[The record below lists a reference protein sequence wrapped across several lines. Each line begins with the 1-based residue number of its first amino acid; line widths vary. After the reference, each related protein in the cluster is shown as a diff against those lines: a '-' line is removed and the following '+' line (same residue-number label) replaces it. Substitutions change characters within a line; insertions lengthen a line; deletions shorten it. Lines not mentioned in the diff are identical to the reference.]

1 MPILLKELLFV
12 EDFKTQ
18 AKKFESG
25 GVSKDIVKHYID
37 AFKKIRDAKY
47 KIARD
52 GEVEGLKVPKGNAR
66 FDIDKYGDFHQLEI
80 FVDYVSGQIEG
91 LRNKGREFT
100 DIKVD
105 AKPLGEKNGL
115 EIYYAK
121 DKHACIH
128 YKGDRPYSWCVARGD
143 SSNMYNTYRFK
154 EYEPTFYFVK
164 DVEATKEEFSQPF
177 DGQFK
182 NPWHFFVI
190 QSIGSGQQ
198 KYNDVN
204 FDLFEETMSDRR
216 YIVTSANNDGDVS
229 MTWDEI
235 VQQIQ
240 PKLDGMEKYF
250 QHVPLEPKER
260 ERYKKFM
267 NSDISDEEFAK
278 LSYEDKESF
287 LDIAIPNKELSP
299 KMFLS
304 LPPELKNKY
313 IGFGVGI
320 DSETYEYVKKDKA
333 LLKRFFQISLRKY
346 QEYKKSGY
354 PPLNPAEADVLYSAP
369 NAKEIFKSAND
380 DEIESAIGRGVDLDV
395 LAKTY
400 DYVKIRYILRY
411 IPVAFFNAAG
421 SSEKRKKFF
430 KYVDANSLVSDGLVP
445 HLYELLNR
453 DWMVETGVPDDTLND
468 AIEFIGKFHGGK
480 ITMDDAIGL
489 VNLSGKRNKRTL
501 NKAIELYKSGKV
513 VPNEAKKFN
522 FIRAILQD
530 SPDINAVVKELGINN
545 VLPIINEP
553 AFRDLLQNMITHRRD
568 GLITM
573 MNLFGG
579 DVIRKRLHRY
589 DVVYV
594 LISRPI
600 EEWNDIIELVGADN
614 YKNLDA
620 FSVNQFLKY
629 ATPENIDF
637 IVNLIGR
644 ESIENLEPRDALD
657 LISRSHSFADR
668 TTHITVAKWLNIFG
682 KTVLNKIDDYSV
694 YKFIQDANKH
704 GDGDELVELLF
715 PYFADT
721 AHGYEIPAFLYYHPD
736 LDVVLK
742 AFGPKI
748 PTTDSSIIHSIFS
761 AGFNHSVGVG
771 QRRLERIMPFI
782 GHKIDELP
790 SGNIIGVI
798 DGVYAIEPGLL
809 KMLAKYRTKY
819 NADLVSR
826 MLILAAGA
834 RSPEFL
840 DEIGKIIGSE
850 NLKLLT
856 SPDKWGQLQRLLSH
870 SRNRK
875 KMVYD
880 FLCRYF
886 GKDLIDDVVKRY
898 DIDMTN
904 LTEHL
909 RYKNYFAL
917 RD

>member
-1 MPILLKELLFV
+1 MPIILLKELLFV

-143 SSNMYNTYRFK
+143 ASNMYNTYRFK

-177 DGQFK
+177 EGQFN

-198 KYNDVN
+198 KYNVDID
-204 FDLFEETMSDRR
+204 DLVEETMPDRR
-216 YIVTSANNDGDVS
+216 YIVTSANNDGDTS

-235 VQQIQ
+235 VQIQ

-250 QHVPLEPKER
+250 QHVPLEPKEK

-299 KMFLS
+299 NMFLS

-320 DSETYEYVKKDKA
+320 DDETYEYVKKDKA

-346 QEYKKSGY
+346 QEYKKNGY
-354 PPLNPAEADVLYSAP
+354 PPLNSPETDVLYSAP
-369 NAKEIFKSAND
+369 NAKEIFKDANEE
-380 DEIESAIGRGVDLDV
+380 EIEKAIGNGVDLDV
-395 LAKTY
+395 LANIFGGEKL
-400 DYVKIRYILRY
+400 KAILQDN
-411 IPVAFFNAAG
+411 PTKFFRGAE
-421 SSEKRKKFF
+421 SSEKRRKFF
-430 KYVDANSLVSDGLVP
+430 KYVDVAAIIHDNNVPALYNFLFDG
-445 HLYELLNR
+445 YGDTR
-453 DWMVETGVPDDTLND
+453 GVPDDLLND

-480 ITMDDAIGL
+480 ITMTDAIAL
-489 VNLSGKRNKRTL
+489 ASAATETNTNPL
-501 NKAIELYKSGKV
+501 NKAIELYTSNKV
-513 VPNEAKKFN
+513 VPEENKKFK
-522 FIRAILQD
+522 FVEAIIKN
-530 SPDINAVVKELGINN
+530 SSNVNASVKALGANN
-545 VLPIINEP
+545 VLPIINDP
-553 AFRDLLQNMITHRRD
+553 AFHDLLQHMTFHKSD

-573 MNLFGG
+573 MNLFGR
-579 DVIRKRLHRY
+579 DAIRKKLTGY
-589 DVVYV
+589 DAV
-594 LISRPI
+594 ISLTNRPLG
-600 EEWNDIIELVGADN
+600 EWDSFVELVGEDV
-614 YKNLDA
+614 YKNLDGFA
-620 FSVNQFLKY
+620 TSRFLNY
-629 ATPENIDF
+629 ATPKNIDF
-637 IVNLIGR
+637 IVDLIGR
-644 ESIENLEPRDALD
+644 ESIENIGPRDALAQ
-657 LISRSHSFADR
+657 ISHRPAAGRVSM
-668 TTHITVAKWLNIFG
+668 AKWLNIFG
-682 KTVLNKIDDYSV
+682 KSVLNKIDDFSV
-694 YKFIQDANKH
+694 YKLIEYENKH
-704 GDGDELVELLF
+704 GGGSTEAVELLF

-721 AHGYEIPAFLYYHPD
+721 IHEYGIAAFLYYHPNFD
-736 LDVVLK
+736 MVLK
-742 AFGPKI
+742 KIGPKI
-748 PTTDSSIIHSIFS
+748 PALSSSVVYTIFRT
-761 AGFNHSVGVG
+761 GFKTGLTMNDN
-771 QRRLERIMPFI
+771 QRRLERIIPFM
-782 GHKIDELP
+782 GQKIDELD
-790 SGNIIGVI
+790 NENFNNLITGVHP
-798 DGVYAIEPGLL
+798 IEPGLL
-809 KMLAKYRTKY
+809 KTLAKYRTKY
-819 NADLVSR
+819 SPAIVVR
-826 MLILAAGA
+826 MLFHALLSK
-834 RSPEFL
+834 SPEVI
-840 DEIGKIIGSE
+840 DEIGKSIGPE

-856 SPDKWGQLQRLLSH
+856 SFNHGGLRSLLGYG
-870 SRNRK
+870 RGTK

-886 GKDLIDDVVKRY
+886 GKDLIDDVVKRH

-909 RYKNYFAL
+909 SYKNYFAL

>member
-128 YKGDRPYSWCVARGD
+128 YKGDRPYSWCVARSD

-177 DGQFK
+177 EGQFN

-198 KYNDVN
+198 KYNDVD
-204 FDLFEETMSDRR
+204 FDLFEETIPDRR
-216 YIVTSANNDGDVS
+216 YIVTSANNDGDTS
-229 MTWDEI
+229 MTWGEI
-235 VQQIQ
+235 VQIQ

-287 LDIAIPNKELSP
+287 LDIAIPNKQLSP

-320 DSETYEYVKKDKA
+320 DDETYEYVKKDKA

-346 QEYKKSGY
+346 QEYKKNGY
-354 PPLNPAEADVLYSAP
+354 PPVNPAEADVLYSAP
-369 NAKEIFKSAND
+369 NAKEIFKSAD
-380 DEIESAIGRGVDLDV
+380 DAEIEHAIGRGVDLDV
-395 LAKTY
+395 LANTY

-411 IPVAFFNAAG
+411 IPVAFFNAAR

-430 KYVDANSLVSDGLVP
+430 KYVDANSLVRDGLVP
-445 HLYELLNR
+445 HLYELLNK
-453 DWMVETGVPDDTLND
+453 DWMVETGVPDDILND

-480 ITMDDAIGL
+480 ITIDDAIAL

-522 FIRAILQD
+522 FVRAILQD
-530 SPDINAVVKELGINN
+530 SPDVNAAVKELGINN
-545 VLPIINEP
+545 VLPIINDP
-553 AFRDLLQNMITHRRD
+553 AFHDLLQNMIIHRRD

-579 DVIRKRLHRY
+579 DVIRKNLNHY
-589 DVVYV
+589 DFVYL
-594 LISRPI
+594 LIKRPI

-614 YKNLDA
+614 YKNLDG
-620 FSVNQFLKY
+620 FSVNQFL
-629 ATPENIDF
+629 TQISPRNIDF
-637 IVNLIGR
+637 VVNLIGR
-644 ESIENLEPRDALD
+644 KSIENIEPRDALA
-657 LISRSHSFADR
+657 LISTA
-668 TTHITVAKWLNIFG
+668 TATGPTAEVTVAKWLNIFG
-682 KTVLNKIDDYSV
+682 KTVLNKIDDYSL
-694 YKFIQDANKH
+694 YKFIQGENKH
-704 GDGDELVELLF
+704 GDGGELVELLF
-715 PYFADT
+715 TYFADN
-721 AHGYEIPAFLYYHPD
+721 AHGYEIPAFLYYHPN

-742 AFGPKI
+742 AVGPKI
-748 PTTDSSIIHSIFS
+748 ATLTDSSIIYTIFS
-761 AGFNHSVGVG
+761 LGFNLRVEVG

-782 GHKIDELP
+782 GHKIDELV

-798 DGVYAIEPGLL
+798 NNVYAIEPGLL

-819 NADLVSR
+819 NAELVSR
-826 MLILAAGA
+826 MLYLAVGVG
-834 RSPEFL
+834 SPEFL
-840 DEIGKIIGSE
+840 DEIGKSIGPE

-856 SPDKWGQLQRLLSH
+856 EVQLQRLLKH
-870 SRNRK
+870 NRNTK

-886 GKDLIDDVVKRY
+886 GKDSIDDVVKRH